1 MSMPTKFSGVKLYGV
16 PKSIF

>member
-1 MSMPTKFSGVKLYGV
+1 MSVPTKFSGVKLYGV